1 MHNLLCSMSAELAVS
16 SLPLEVWMIYWSC
29 HSCILLSHSCCL
41 LSGIA
46 PPILCWSVLSV
57 SLQNICAA
65 NSAIYVQVMMT
76 DPVIAADGH
85 SYEKA
90 AMEDWLQNHAMS
102 PVTKQAL
109 DHPWLTPNIN
119 LRKFIAAVCQHA
131 LCKH

>member
-65 NSAIYVQVMMT
+65 LRGQRMPAAI
-76 DPVIAADGH
+76 
-85 SYEKA
+85 
-90 AMEDWLQNHAMS
+90 WLDLNPSNVCLVCIDLYA
-102 PVTKQAL
+102 
-109 DHPWLTPNIN
+109 N
-119 LRKFIAAVCQHA
+119 FAAV
-131 LCKH
+131 